1 MNKKNKTFRSIQQQ
15 IFILGITLVIIK
27 MVGRLNL
34 CWLATLSPLILI
46 AVFQIVI
53 FLLIIT
59 TYTINKYYEHKDNR
73 NR

>member
-1 MNKKNKTFRSIQQQ
+1 
-15 IFILGITLVIIK
+15 